1 MEADT
6 WEWKFLIEKTTACT
20 NPCPTCVNNETLL
33 QWRVGTADVN
43 ATIQFK
49 NLTTP
54 EAAVFKQTVAVP
66 DVSKGD
72 ILDCD
77 DVRAEGLLWKDREF

>member
-1 MEADT
+1 MGVEVPHREDD
-6 WEWKFLIEKTTACT
+6 
-20 NPCPTCVNNETLL
+20 CVHEPMPHLREQRDSAAVARGHRRCERN
-33 QWRVGTADVN
+33 DP
-43 ATIQFK
+43 FK
-49 NLTTP
+49 NLTTH